1 MKASDLPNLISVI
14 RIILVVPVAVCILKG
29 FYGWA
34 LLLFLIAGA
43 SDGLDGFLARR
54 FGWMSRLGA
63 ILDPIGDKLLMVAVF
78 LLLGSKG
85 YLPWWLVTVVI
96 LRDVIII
103 TGAVSYHTF
112 IEQVDMQPLRI
123 SKLNTALQILLV
135 LLVLHQLAVLPPVL
149 PQLLTQGLIY
159 TVFMTTL
166 ASGAAY
172 VVGWSRRARH
182 AVNHRET
189 KQ

>member
-1 MKASDLPNLISVI
+1 MKTSDLPNLISI
-14 RIILVVPVAVCILKG
+14 LRIALVVPVVICLLEG
-29 FYGWA
+29 LYGGA

-54 FGWMSRLGA
+54 FGWTSRLGA

-78 LLLGSKG
+78 LVLGAKF

-96 LRDVIII
+96 LRDVVII
-103 TGAVSYHTF
+103 TGAVSYHAL

-135 LLVLHQLAVLPPVL
+135 LVVLYSLAALGPLPP
-149 PQLLTQGLIY
+149 PILTQSLIY
-159 TVFMTTL
+159 MVLLTTL
-166 ASGAAY
+166 ASGIAY
-172 VVGWSRRARH
+172 VVGWSRRAQQ
-182 AVNHRET
+182 AVKRRD
-189 KQ
+189 